1 MPKKAQTT
9 PKTQTQTQVPVSA
22 QVQEPLVDL
31 CDSVIEQKNVVPS
44 NKKTRTSRKTK
55 TENSEVPAVELES
68 NTVVPVESNLEL
80 VNSLVETSVADDCVS
95 VTSSNGGKD
104 KPELDVIGKQF
115 EGVLT
120 TLTTFRQSITAL
132 QTQIRGLEKSVR
144 KEMKGLRKE
153 ASKNRAKGNRKPSG
167 FAKPSLVTAELCKF
181 MGKDEGTEIARTEV
195 TQYLI
200 QYIKDNELQFAEN
213 KKIIMPDDT
222 LKSLLGVSEGEEVT
236 YFNLQRLM
244 NKHFV
249 KKDKKSNEAAV

>member
-1 MPKKAQTT
+1 MPKAKA
-9 PKTQTQTQVPVSA
+9 
-22 QVQEPLVDL
+22 
-31 CDSVIEQKNVVPS
+31 
-44 NKKTRTSRKTK
+44 TK
-55 TENSEVPAVELES
+55 TTTKNTTSSSGPTDAVEVKS
-68 NTVVPVESNLEL
+68 VDNTVI
-80 VNSLVETSVADDCVS
+80 TDDKSVAS
-95 VTSSNGGKD
+95 TTSSKQ
-104 KPELDVIGKQF
+104 PEEKDVIGQQF
-115 EGVLT
+115 DGVLT
-120 TLTTFRQSITAL
+120 TLSTFRQSITAL
-132 QTQIRGLEKSVR
+132 QTQIRGLEKAVR

-213 KKIIMPDDT
+213 KKIIVPDAT
-222 LKSLLGVSEGEEVT
+222 LKALLDVKDGDEVT

-249 KKDKKSNEAAV
+249 KKDKKLVSSTV

>member
-9 PKTQTQTQVPVSA
+9 PKTQTQ
-22 QVQEPLVDL
+22 D
-31 CDSVIEQKNVVPS
+31 IVPS
-44 NKKTRTSRKTK
+44 VDQTTSEMQSTTKKTRGPRKTK
-55 TENSEVPAVELES
+55 TGSTETPVVQLESDTLVPLES
-68 NTVVPVESNLEL
+68 NVEL
-80 VNSLVETSVADDCVS
+80 VNSVVDASVPDDCVS
-95 VTSSNGGKD
+95 VTSSNGGKE
-104 KPELDVIGKQF
+104 KQELDVIGKQF

-249 KKDKKSNEAAV
+249 KKDKKSTESVV